1 MRRKIMAAAGAAAL
15 ALSLSACGGGSTGN
29 ESGGGDGKPY
39 VAIVSKGF
47 QHQFWQAVKD
57 GAEKAAKDYNVRITF
72 QGPDTESNVA
82 QQIEMLTSA
91 LNKNPDA
98 LALAALDSKAAAP
111 LLETAKSK
119 DIPVV
124 AFDSG
129 VDSEIPVS
137 TVATDNKAAAAEAA
151 KHMAK
156 RIGGEGQVAIVAHDQ
171 TSKSGKHRRD
181 GFVNW
186 MKKNAPGIEIVDI
199 QYGGGDQL
207 KSTDLAKAMIQA
219 NPKLDGLYGTN
230 EGSAIG
236 IVNAVQELGMK
247 GDVTVVGFDSGKAQL
262 KAIRSGL
269 MAGAVTQNPIGIGY
283 KTVETA
289 VKAMKGK
296 DVKQTIDTGYYWYDK
311 ENMDKPKIAENLYK

>member
-1 MRRKIMAAAGAAAL
+1 MHKKIMSAVATVGL
-15 ALSLSACGGGSTGN
+15 ALSLSACGGSAAN
-29 ESGGGDGKPY
+29 QSAEGGDKPY
-39 VAIVSKGF
+39 IAIVSKGF

-57 GAEKAAKDYNVRITF
+57 GAEKAAKEYNVKITF

-111 LLETAKSK
+111 LLETAKTK

-151 KHMAK
+151 QHMAK
-156 RIGGEGQVAIVAHDQ
+156 LIGGEGQVAVVAHDQ

-186 MKKNAPGIEIVDI
+186 MKKNAPGIEIVGV

-236 IVNAVQELGMK
+236 IVNAVQEMGMK
-247 GDVTVVGFDSGKAQL
+247 GGLTVVGFDSGKAQL
-262 KAIRSGL
+262 DAVRSGL
-269 MAGAVTQNPIGIGY
+269 MAGAVTQNPVGIGY

-289 VKAMKGK
+289 VKAMKGEEVK
-296 DVKQTIDTGYYWYDK
+296 DTIDTGYYWYDK
-311 ENMDKPKIAENLYK
+311 ENMDEPKIAENLYE

>member
-1 MRRKIMAAAGAAAL
+1 MHKKIMSAVATVGL
-15 ALSLSACGGGSTGN
+15 ALSLSACGGSAGN
-29 ESGGGDGKPY
+29 QSAEGGDKPY
-39 VAIVSKGF
+39 IAIVSKGF

-57 GAEKAAKDYNVRITF
+57 GAEKAAKEYNVRITF

-129 VDSEIPVS
+129 VDSELPVS

-151 KHMAK
+151 HHMAK
-156 RIGGEGQVAIVAHDQ
+156 LIGGEGQVAVVAHDQ

-186 MKKNAPGIEIVDI
+186 MKKNAPGIEIVGV

-219 NPKLDGLYGTN
+219 NPELDGLYGTN

-236 IVNAVQELGMK
+236 IVNAVQEMGMK
-247 GDVTVVGFDSGKAQL
+247 GELAVVGFDSGKAQL
-262 KAIRSGL
+262 DAVRSGL
-269 MAGAVTQNPIGIGY
+269 MAGAVTQNPVGIGY

-296 DVKQTIDTGYYWYDK
+296 EVKGTIDTGYYWYDK
-311 ENMDKPKIAENLYK
+311 ENMDKPKIAENLYE